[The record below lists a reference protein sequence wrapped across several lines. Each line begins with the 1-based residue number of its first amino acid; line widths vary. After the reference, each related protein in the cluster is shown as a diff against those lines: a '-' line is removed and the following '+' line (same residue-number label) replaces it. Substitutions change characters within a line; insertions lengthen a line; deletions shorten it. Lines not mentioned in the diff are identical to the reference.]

1 MQIRPIRPEEH
12 HELARI
18 TVDAYRRADTGDRS
32 FLSSD
37 YEEEL
42 RDVPGRAA
50 AAEVLVALDE
60 AGTLLGGLTYIPP
73 GPNPLSEHREPE
85 LASIRML
92 AVDAGAQGRGV
103 GRALTEAAMDRA
115 RAAGAPGMILHSTW
129 VMTTAHRLYERLGWV
144 RDPSL
149 DWEPEPGVDLWG
161 FRICF

>member
-1 MQIRPIRPEEH
+1 MEIRLIRPDEH
-12 HELARI
+12 ETLAGV

-32 FLSSD
+32 FLSPG
-37 YEEEL
+37 YEHEL
-42 RDVPGRAA
+42 RDVTGRAA
-50 AAEVLVALDE
+50 VADVLVAVDDD
-60 AGTLLGGLTYIPP
+60 GTLLGGLTYIPP

-92 AVDAGAQGRGV
+92 AVAAGAQRRGI

-129 VMTTAHRLYERLGWV
+129 VMTTAHRLYEKLGWV

-161 FRICF
+161 YRLTF

>member
-1 MQIRPIRPEEH
+1 MEIRPIRPEEH
-12 HELARI
+12 ATLAAI

-32 FLSSD
+32 FLSPE
-37 YEEEL
+37 YEAEL
-42 RDVPGRAA
+42 RDVTGRAA
-50 AAEVLVALDE
+50 VADVLVAVD
-60 AGTLLGGLTYIPP
+60 GDGSILGGLTYIPP
-73 GPNPLSEHREPE
+73 GANPLSEHRETE

-92 AVDAGAQGRGV
+92 AVAADAQGRGI

-129 VMTTAHRLYERLGWV
+129 VMTTAHRLYTSLGWV

-161 FRICF
+161 FRITF